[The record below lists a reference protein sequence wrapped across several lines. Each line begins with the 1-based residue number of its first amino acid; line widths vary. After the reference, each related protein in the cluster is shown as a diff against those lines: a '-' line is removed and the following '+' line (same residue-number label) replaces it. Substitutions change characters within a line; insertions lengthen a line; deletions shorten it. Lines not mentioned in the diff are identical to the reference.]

1 MTDLI
6 KHARFLSNRD
16 LRTKSGVRIIDHDKT
31 MGERLVIDKT
41 VKVSISLL
49 VLNPCSSPTDV
60 SDF

>member
-1 MTDLI
+1 MRDFFLTEI
-6 KHARFLSNRD
+6 YAR
-16 LRTKSGVRIIDHDKT
+16 KVGWIIGHDKT